1 MDPDFL
7 LLQMNDSL
15 FPIGA
20 YSHSYGLET
29 YIQKD
34 IVHNT
39 ETAKTYIERRLTYNF
54 LYADLLAASLSYD
67 AALKKDLEGLCRIE
81 DSMEASR
88 VPREIREASA
98 KLGNRF
104 LKTVSLFEEV
114 KENAFFEEFVKAR
127 SGKTACHPVTYGL
140 ICACTEISKEKC
152 LSNYLYSQASQMVTT
167 CVKAIP
173 ISQSDGQRILYELE
187 PLFHE
192 LLEKVVKLTEDD
204 LCRSTPGFDLRSIQ
218 HERLYSRLYMS

>member
-1 MDPDFL
+1 MDPYFL

-29 YIQKD
+29 YIQRD
-34 IVHNT
+34 IVHDT
-39 ETAKTYIERRLTYNF
+39 KTAKTYIEKRLKYNF
-54 LYADLLAASLSYD
+54 LYADLLAAALSYD
-67 AALKKDLEGLCRIE
+67 AAAKKDLETVCRIE

-104 LKTVSLFEEV
+104 MKTVSLFREIR
-114 KENAFFEEFVKAR
+114 ENAFFCEFVRAR
-127 SGKTACHPVTYGL
+127 ASSTTCHPVTYGL
-140 ICACTEISKEKC
+140 LCACAGISKEKC
-152 LSNYLYSQASQMVTT
+152 LMNYLYSQASQMVTT

-187 PLFHE
+187 PLFHDI
-192 LLEKVVKLTEDD
+192 LAKIAGLTEDD
-204 LCRSTPGFDLRSIQ
+204 LCRSTPGFDLRSIE